1 MMNYLLKYILL
12 SHYHIIKKMTAEKGL

>member
-1 MMNYLLKYILL
+1 MNYLLKYILL